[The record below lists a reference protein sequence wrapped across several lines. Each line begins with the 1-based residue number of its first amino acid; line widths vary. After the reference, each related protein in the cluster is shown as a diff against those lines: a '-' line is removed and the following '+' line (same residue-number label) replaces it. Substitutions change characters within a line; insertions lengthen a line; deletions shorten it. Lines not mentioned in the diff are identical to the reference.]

1 MKHRDSLWAPIIVAG
16 LLAACGIPTSESS
29 TQIQPSSVPF
39 HLLSPTVPTST
50 TTTRPAIAY
59 VSEPIALLNAT
70 GKIIA
75 VDREVPVPA
84 GLITVL
90 DALFEGPTTA
100 EASSGITTALP
111 RGAQVTAA
119 SISNGTAV
127 LGLNSAFAQ
136 LSGAAQVQAVGQMV
150 LTATGQPGISAV
162 AFEVAG
168 VPISVPT
175 DSGQTTSQPVTAA
188 DYASL
193 TTAGI

>member
-1 MKHRDSLWAPIIVAG
+1 MTTTRTMVAMVIVG
-16 LLAACGIPTSESS
+16 LLMAACGIPTSEQS
-29 TQIQPSSVPF
+29 TQVPPSRIPF

-50 TTTRPAIAY
+50 TTTRPAVAY
-59 VSEPIALLNAT
+59 VSEPIALLDAA

-90 DALFEGPTTA
+90 DALFDGPTTA
-100 EASSGITTALP
+100 EASTGITTALP

-136 LSGAAQVQAVGQMV
+136 LSGSAQVQAIGQIV
-150 LTATGQPGISAV
+150 LTATQQPGISAV

-168 VPISVPT
+168 APISVPT
-175 DSGQTTSQPVTAA
+175 GTGQTTSQPVSAA
-188 DYASL
+188 DYATL
-193 TTAGI
+193 AAAP